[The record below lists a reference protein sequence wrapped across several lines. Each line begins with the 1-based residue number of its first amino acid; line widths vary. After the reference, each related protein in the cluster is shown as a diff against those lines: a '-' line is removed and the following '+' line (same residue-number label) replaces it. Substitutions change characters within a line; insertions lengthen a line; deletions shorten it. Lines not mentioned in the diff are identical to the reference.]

1 MEIKG
6 EHLIAAERSRVWKGL
21 NDPEIL
27 RNSIAGCESIVKD
40 SDTSFTARMVARIG
54 PVKAAFDGVVTL
66 SNIDP
71 PSGYVIS
78 GSGKSPVGVATG
90 VAEVKLIA
98 EGERSTR
105 LQYTARAEVGGKLA
119 QIGSRLIDSVARKM
133 ADDFFSRFNATMSSS
148 VPSSLPTPR
157 RKSPFVVEVDLR
169 WAVAVLVAVII
180 AYWLGRGWISR

>member
-6 EHLIAAERSRVWKGL
+6 EHLIQAERSRVWAGL

-27 RNSIAGCESIVKD
+27 RNSIAGCESVVKD
-40 SDTSFTARMVARIG
+40 SDTSFTAHMIARIG

-71 PSGYVIS
+71 PNGYVIS

-90 VAEVKLIA
+90 IAEVKLLA

-119 QIGSRLIDSVARKM
+119 QIGSRLIDGVARKM
-133 ADDFFSRFNATMSSS
+133 ADDFFSRFSAIVSSGTS
-148 VPSSLPTPR
+148 GFLPVP
-157 RKSPFVVEVDLR
+157 RKRNPFVVEVDIR
-169 WAVAVLVAVII
+169 WVIAFLVAVII
-180 AYWLGRGWISR
+180 AYWLGRAKLEF